1 MGKKNQGQNEN
12 NQLSHKLQKDI
23 AKQPFT
29 PEVTITKEQLDR
41 ITSLTQ
47 SIGHKI
53 KTAHKSLDK
62 LQQSIKP
69 EEKEVY
75 PPEDF
80 KLAQAYI
87 TLGSALSELTQAW
100 FNSNSTVTLIQ
111 DIATVVED
119 NLEQPEIAGQENDL
133 SSDSLL

>member
-1 MGKKNQGQNEN
+1 MGKKNQGQNKN
-12 NQLSHKLQKDI
+12 TQLSHKLQKDI
-23 AKQPFT
+23 AKQLST

-41 ITSLTQ
+41 ITSLAA
-47 SIGHKI
+47 SIENRI
-53 KTAHKSLDK
+53 NTAHKSLEK

-80 KLAQAYI
+80 KLAQAHI